1 MQEYRS
7 QAVVVEGYLL
17 PYEKPPTKPTVLDV
31 LGPAYHH
38 QAAEVYIDNDVLD
51 GEEVEEK
58 DEILQQGEAE
68 RLKRRRGNGRAMS
81 HGADSEDGRLPCSFA
96 NSQSN
101 AGLRRS
107 GASPTLTQRI
117 IPSRPTRKVPWRR
130 RPASSSTPADLNTP

>member
-1 MQEYRS
+1 MCRS
-7 QAVVVEGYLL
+7 TGAGRRGRRLL
-17 PYEKPPTKPTVLDV
+17 LAYEKPQTKPTVLDV
-31 LGPAYHH
+31 LGPDYHH
-38 QAAEVYIDNDVLD
+38 RAAEVYIDNEVLED
-51 GEEVEEK
+51 EEVEETRRK
-58 DEILQQGEAE
+58 FSGKA
-68 RLKRRRGNGRAMS
+68 KRRGSSARGNGRAMS